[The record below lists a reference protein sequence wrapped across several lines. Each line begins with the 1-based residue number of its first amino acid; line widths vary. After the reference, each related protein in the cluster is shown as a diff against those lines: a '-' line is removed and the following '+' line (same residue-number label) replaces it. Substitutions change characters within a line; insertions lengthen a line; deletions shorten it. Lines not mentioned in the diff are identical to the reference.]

1 MARGALMLKTDKL
14 LVRCYAKHG
23 DTCSI
28 APHCESLGCASG
40 HKAEDY
46 VLAAQFAYLQEAIDY
61 CQAVAKRGV
70 STRLVS
76 RIVPSAPFVREYPA
90 EGGR

>member
-1 MARGALMLKTDKL
+1 MLKADKL

-23 DTCSI
+23 DTCSL

-40 HKAEDY
+40 HKATDY
-46 VLAAQFAYLQEAIDY
+46 VLSAQFAYLQEAIDY
-61 CQAVAKRGV
+61 CQAIAKRGV

-76 RIVPSAPFVREYPA
+76 RIVPSAPFVREYAA
-90 EGGR
+90 ERRS